1 MSTKHYSSGAAAGD
15 TDWVIGARITITLTG
30 AESDGR
36 YLIEVI
42 VSEPGGGPSFLHS
55 HSPMETFHILEGQF
69 EIYYQDEAG
78 TNQTITANVG
88 DLVHVPGG
96 VPHGFK
102 NSSDDLARVL
112 VTYHPADM
120 MEAFFRDIGIKMVDR
135 YTPPV
140 LDGPPDVDQAVATF
154 LKHGMTLIENP
165 AES

>member
-1 MSTKHYSSGAAAGD
+1 MSNKHYSSAAAEGD
-15 TDWVIGARITITLTG
+15 TYWVIGDLITIKLTG
-30 AESDGR
+30 AETDGR
-36 YLIEVI
+36 YFIVEI
-42 VSEPGGGPSFLHS
+42 VSEPGGGPSFLHT
-55 HSPMETFHILEGQF
+55 HPPMETFHILEGQY

-78 TNQTITANVG
+78 TKQTIVANVG

-102 NSSDDLARVL
+102 NVSNDLGRVL

-120 MEAFFRDIGIKMVDR
+120 MDNFFRDIGIKMVDR
-135 YTPPV
+135 VTPPV